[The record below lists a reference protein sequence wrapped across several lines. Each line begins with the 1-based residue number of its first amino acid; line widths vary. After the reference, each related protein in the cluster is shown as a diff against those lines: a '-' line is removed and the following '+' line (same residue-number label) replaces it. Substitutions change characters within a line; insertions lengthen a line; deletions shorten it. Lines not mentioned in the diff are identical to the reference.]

1 MWGEASAPPWPVIGA
16 EAQSVSRLP
25 WESGS
30 PREAFV
36 TRGRLGKRLVGPSEL
51 VCLLF
56 RRPYPRRA
64 LPSQRPG
71 EEPVSEAEG
80 RGGEKVKIEK

>member
-1 MWGEASAPPWPVIGA
+1 MIGA

-30 PREAFV
+30 LWEAFV
-36 TRGRLGKRLVGPSEL
+36 TRGRLGKRLVGPPEL

-56 RRPYPRRA
+56 WRSYPRRA
-64 LPSQRPG
+64 LQSQRPG

-80 RGGEKVKIEK
+80 RGDEKVKVEK